1 MYGIIIATV
10 VAGAAIL
17 IKEERNKRIV
27 AVIHYGRSYWRFVD
41 IPHIF
46 AHTTSRILPR
56 ILRKY
61 RRKNAGLEPE
71 PAEKHHDRQS
81 FTSKRMPEP
90 PRFREEPPQEPQLKP
105 DKKDGWVGKD
115 DFK

>member
-1 MYGIIIATV
+1 MEDPTGGLWIY
-10 VAGAAIL
+10 L
-17 IKEERNKRIV
+17 I
-27 AVIHYGRSYWRFVD
+27 FLL
-41 IPHIF
+41 IPL
-46 AHTTSRILPR
+46 SRILPR

-71 PAEKHHDRQS
+71 PTKKHQREFTF

-90 PRFREEPPQEPQLKP
+90 PRFREEPPQEPQPKP

>member
-1 MYGIIIATV
+1 MEDPTGGLWIY
-10 VAGAAIL
+10 L
-17 IKEERNKRIV
+17 I
-27 AVIHYGRSYWRFVD
+27 FLL
-41 IPHIF
+41 IPL
-46 AHTTSRILPR
+46 TRILPR

-61 RRKNAGLEPE
+61 TRKNAGLEPE
-71 PAEKHHDRQS
+71 PTKKHQREFTF

-90 PRFREEPPQEPQLKP
+90 PRFREEPPQEPQPKP

>member
-1 MYGIIIATV
+1 MEDPTGGLWIY
-10 VAGAAIL
+10 L
-17 IKEERNKRIV
+17 I
-27 AVIHYGRSYWRFVD
+27 FLL
-41 IPHIF
+41 IPL
-46 AHTTSRILPR
+46 SRILPR

-71 PAEKHHDRQS
+71 PAEKHYDRQF

-90 PRFREEPPQEPQLKP
+90 PRFRENEPPEPQPKP

-115 DFK
+115 DFI

>member
-1 MYGIIIATV
+1 MEDPTGGLWIYLIFLIIPLA
-10 VAGAAIL
+10 
-17 IKEERNKRIV
+17 
-27 AVIHYGRSYWRFVD
+27 
-41 IPHIF
+41 
-46 AHTTSRILPR
+46 RILPR

-71 PAEKHHDRQS
+71 PAEKYHDRQ
-81 FTSKRMPEP
+81 FITNRRMPEP
-90 PRFREEPPQEPQLKP
+90 RRFREEPPQEPQPKP

>member
-1 MYGIIIATV
+1 MEDPTGGLWIY
-10 VAGAAIL
+10 L
-17 IKEERNKRIV
+17 I
-27 AVIHYGRSYWRFVD
+27 FLL
-41 IPHIF
+41 IPL
-46 AHTTSRILPR
+46 SRILPR

-61 RRKNAGLEPE
+61 RHKNAVLEPE
-71 PAEKHHDRQS
+71 PAEKHNDRQF

-90 PRFREEPPQEPQLKP
+90 PRFREEPPKESQPKA

>member
-1 MYGIIIATV
+1 MEDPTGGLWIY
-10 VAGAAIL
+10 L
-17 IKEERNKRIV
+17 I
-27 AVIHYGRSYWRFVD
+27 FLL
-41 IPHIF
+41 IPL
-46 AHTTSRILPR
+46 SRILPR

-71 PAEKHHDRQS
+71 PGGKHHDRQF

-90 PRFREEPPQEPQLKP
+90 PRFREEPSQEPQQKP